1 VDKEEEIVSLKL
13 LVGSLNSSNNN
24 PEEPFLTIPSKGK
37 GLKLE
42 PKQENQAS
50 NGREKQKTK
59 VDKKKTVHLIGTFN
73 IKFINPN

>member
-1 VDKEEEIVSLKL
+1 LD
-13 LVGSLNSSNNN
+13 NYN

-37 GLKLE
+37 GLKPE

-59 VDKKKTVHLIGTFN
+59 VDKKKTVHLIGTFLN
-73 IKFINPN
+73 NSVFLFKY

>member
-1 VDKEEEIVSLKL
+1 MLKL
-13 LVGSLNSSNNN
+13 ISSSF
-24 PEEPFLTIPSKGK
+24 EQF
-37 GLKLE
+37 LKLFDTFF
-42 PKQENQAS
+42 NLMTFNDQAS